1 MSPSTKTTSSDPSP
15 LLPPTP
21 HPRPISTDDNLA
33 VKEKIGSANYVWSF
47 PSDAYKKAK
56 LKHDS
61 NTTQVED
68 LSAQVTTKETKKAAL
83 EEGREQ
89 TTEYTTMYDELKAK
103 RKELSVLDQDAAA
116 NAANDPAVLAELAE
130 AIETMRTNINRVTDN
145 TFELLSFCVNKK
157 NMDKKEVKNFLGISE
172 SYDNV

>member
-1 MSPSTKTTSSDPSP
+1 M
-15 LLPPTP
+15 
-21 HPRPISTDDNLA
+21 
-33 VKEKIGSANYVWSF
+33 
-47 PSDAYKKAK
+47 
-56 LKHDS
+56 
-61 NTTQVED
+61 
-68 LSAQVTTKETKKAAL
+68 TTKETKKAAL